1 MEDLAEPSLA
11 SEGSI
16 MVVDLLKVTSAAFAE
31 SLTQDDAK
39 GLLGSLF
46 TINMAHNNCINL
58 IITYLII

>member
-31 SLTQDDAK
+31 TLTQRMPTSSKAEKKIHIIPGEGKAAK
-39 GLLGSLF
+39 L
-46 TINMAHNNCINL
+46 
-58 IITYLII
+58 Y